1 MMMRMHD
8 HDGFSTEDYAEMR
21 NTDYASRVGVKH
33 AS

>member
-1 MMMRMHD
+1 MMRMHD
-8 HDGFSTEDYAEMR
+8 HDGFSTEDSLKRA